1 MLPSTTKTKKA
12 QAMYRVMINF
22 AREPSEVMPYCP
34 TVNASAPKAPIGA
47 KRIR

>member
-12 QAMYRVMINF
+12 QAMYSVMISLAND
-22 AREPSEVMPYCP
+22 PNEVIPYWP
-34 TVNASAPKAPIGA
+34 TVNAKAPKAPIGA